1 MHEVSIMEQTLDIA
15 LSAARQQG
23 AGQIHRLS
31 MRIGEMSGVVA
42 DALRFA
48 FDVVT
53 QNTIAEGA
61 ILDIETVAVSCQ
73 CQHCGTTFH
82 PPDLIF
88 ECPRC
93 GSRNVQV
100 LSGKEIE
107 LASLE
112 VSE

>member
-15 LSAARQQG
+15 LNAAKDQG
-23 AGQIHRLS
+23 SGQIHRLS

-48 FDVVT
+48 FDVVA

-61 ILDIETVAVSCQ
+61 IFEIETVSVSCQ
-73 CQHCGTTFH
+73 CKNCGTTFH

-88 ECPRC
+88 ECPTC
-93 GSRNVQV
+93 GSLSAKI

-107 LASLE
+107 LSSLE
-112 VSE
+112 IS